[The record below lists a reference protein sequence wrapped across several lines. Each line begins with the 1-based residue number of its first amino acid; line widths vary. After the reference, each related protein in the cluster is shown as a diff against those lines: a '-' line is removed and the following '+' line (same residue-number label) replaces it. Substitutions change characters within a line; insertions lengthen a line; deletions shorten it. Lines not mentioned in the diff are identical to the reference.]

1 MSLYTG
7 LGTETSSGSLVFKTS
22 NAGSEGISGAL
33 MFSSGT
39 TSSGASGVLEM
50 GTGTATEGKGGY
62 IRMTVGKTTTT
73 QAEDGGVITLTA
85 GETTDAAKDGGSIDI
100 NAGISKNADPT
111 NMGAQVWA
119 LRHGAAALSSR
130 HLMRELSASVVHSPS
145 AVAPHQPD
153 PVVSCSSA
161 RALQLR
167 AREATSA

>member
-73 QAEDGGVITLTA
+73 NAEDGGVNSSCHRRSSGRNWRIHVTLH
-85 GETTDAAKDGGSIDI
+85 GH
-100 NAGISKNADPT
+100 
-111 NMGAQVWA
+111 
-119 LRHGAAALSSR
+119 RH
-130 HLMRELSASVVHSPS
+130 
-145 AVAPHQPD
+145 
-153 PVVSCSSA
+153 
-161 RALQLR
+161 
-167 AREATSA
+167 